1 VATNAQLA
9 LVAQACEDVANAGKA
24 WLVLVDQLLTH
35 NSTLSIDWP
44 NADAEAVASVTEA
57 TRQQVSDF
65 LGTLAAVQT
74 LMGQGHRGNIE
85 KLSKPIS

>member
-1 VATNAQLA
+1 MATAPQIA
-9 LVAQACEDVANAGKA
+9 ATAQACEDVANAGKA

-44 NADAEAVASVTEA
+44 NVDEGVVAGATEA

-65 LGTLAAVQT
+65 LGTLAAVQS
-74 LMGQGHRGNIE
+74 LMGSGHRGNIE
-85 KLSKPIS
+85 KLSKPIA